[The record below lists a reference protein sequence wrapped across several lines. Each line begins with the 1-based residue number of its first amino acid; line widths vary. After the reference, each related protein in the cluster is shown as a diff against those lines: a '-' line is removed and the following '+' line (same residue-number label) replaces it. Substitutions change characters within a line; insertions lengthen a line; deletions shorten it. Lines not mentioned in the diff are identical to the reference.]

1 MFLFWTEL
9 YVRWFNEY
17 YTTLFIQA
25 HHEHKNNH
33 INKTTWL
40 NLPQSDILLYWTV
53 KNPDLINGI
62 RENFFVEIRIN
73 KINIYDTGPGR
84 QEWNA

>member
-1 MFLFWTEL
+1 MIGNIIGAYLTIIA
-9 YVRWFNEY
+9 
-17 YTTLFIQA
+17 TD
-25 HHEHKNNH
+25 
-33 INKTTWL
+33 KTTWL

-62 RENFFVEIRIN
+62 RENFFAEIRIN

-84 QEWNA
+84 KKLRSSIIRV